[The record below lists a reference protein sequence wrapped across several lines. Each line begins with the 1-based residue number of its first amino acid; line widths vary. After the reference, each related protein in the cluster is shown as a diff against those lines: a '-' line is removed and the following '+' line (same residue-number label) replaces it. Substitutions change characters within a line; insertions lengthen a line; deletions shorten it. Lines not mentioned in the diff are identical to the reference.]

1 MLPTPT
7 EGVHTPFFQ
16 ARPMAWPAVVLV
28 LGLALLLLPL
38 SGSACSC
45 ARETLAE
52 QSARAA
58 LVVEA
63 EVLAHWSGPQWTRT
77 LLRVDRVRQGA
88 WTRPLLLVRHRVSP
102 AACGLTFPS
111 GARYTLTFPHW
122 PGGPEAPLRINHCRV
137 WPARPAS

>member
-1 MLPTPT
+1 
-7 EGVHTPFFQ
+7 
-16 ARPMAWPAVVLV
+16 MAPWLAAALMAAPGPA
-28 LGLALLLLPL
+28 
-38 SGSACSC
+38 SACSC

-58 LVVEA
+58 LVVEVEA
-63 EVLAHWSGPQWTRT
+63 LAHWSGPQWTRT

-88 WTRPLLLVRHRVSP
+88 WPRPLLLVRHRVSP

-137 WPARPAS
+137 WPAGPAS